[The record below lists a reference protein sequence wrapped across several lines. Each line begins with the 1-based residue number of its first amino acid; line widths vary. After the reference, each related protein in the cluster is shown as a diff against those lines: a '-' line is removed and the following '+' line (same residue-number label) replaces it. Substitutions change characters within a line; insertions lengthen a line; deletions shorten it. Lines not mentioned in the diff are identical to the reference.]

1 MRKYIEKAGKII
13 EVLNPQ
19 LDGEVVTMD
28 DCYRGVFLWQSLYD
42 SMKTKSIYKN

>member
-19 LDGEVVTMD
+19 LDGKVVTMD
-28 DCYRGVFLWQSLYD
+28 DCYRGVFPLQSIYD
-42 SMKTKSIYKN
+42 RMKTKFIYKN